1 MRSHQNGAAPLS
13 VLQGASGSA
22 GKMGWIRVVDLPPN
36 RLNCRP
42 AARLCRSYYFRP
54 PPAHPVDDR
63 YRTAAI
69 GTQNAY

>member
-13 VLQGASGSA
+13 ALRGASGSA
-22 GKMGWIRVVDLPPN
+22 GKMGWIRAADLPPN
-36 RLNCRP
+36 RLICWA
-42 AARLCRSYYFRP
+42 AARLCRSYYFNP

-69 GTQNAY
+69 GTLNAY